1 MDGYTQRENTP
12 LAKYEAESKL
22 SLDALKNPAVFV
34 QLTSDH
40 FTSMDRDGSGGLS
53 RLELYDS
60 QAHSKS
66 PIEREI
72 SRVLLQNY
80 DKATNLATDKLP
92 AEIFNPLGSSA
103 NMGTWKGYFGDSK
116 KTANEFT
123 LNDLYVIENVLD
135 PDRLKFTLDART
147 HEISMGLIEG
157 FSAVATAVG
166 GLALFETPG
175 VLPAMGVLS
184 SALAVDAVHDFIG
197 SNKQAY
203 HREVDKRATNLTS
216 WNYFDTG
223 VAHNMI
229 GRAIAEDRKHK

>member
-1 MDGYTQRENTP
+1 MDEYYHHENTA
-12 LAKYEAESKL
+12 LGKYETESKL
-22 SLDALKNPAVFV
+22 SLDALKDPGVFV
-34 QLTSDH
+34 ELTKDH
-40 FTSMDRDGSGGLS
+40 FTGMDRDGSGGLS

-80 DKATNLATDKLP
+80 DNATNLATDKLP
-92 AEIFNPLGSSA
+92 SEIFNPLGSSA
-103 NMGTWKGYFGDSK
+103 NMGTWLGHFGDSK

-123 LNDLYVIENVLD
+123 LHDLYVIENVLD

-147 HEISMGLIEG
+147 HEISMGLIES

-166 GLALFETPG
+166 GLVLFETPG
-175 VLPAMGVLS
+175 ALPALGVLS
-184 SALAVDAVHDFIG
+184 GAFAVDAVHDFVG
-197 SNKQAY
+197 SNKEAY

-223 VAHNMI
+223 AAHDMI
-229 GRAIAEDRKHK
+229 GRAIAKDRGQK